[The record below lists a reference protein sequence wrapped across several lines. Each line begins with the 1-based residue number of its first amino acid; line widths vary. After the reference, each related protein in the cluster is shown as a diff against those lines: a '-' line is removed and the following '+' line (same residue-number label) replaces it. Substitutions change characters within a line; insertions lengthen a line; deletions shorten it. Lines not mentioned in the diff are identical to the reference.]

1 MNILVCGGAGY
12 IGSHMVRRL
21 VRAGHS
27 PVVFDNF
34 STGHERVVERAFLGN
49 PDGAQVVRGDLLEP
63 ETLDAAL
70 ASRSFD
76 AVMHFAGLI
85 LVGESVTRPGA
96 YYDNNVTGTLNL
108 LRAMEKAGVR
118 RFVFSST
125 CAIFGAPETMPI
137 REDLPRGAIN
147 PYGNTK
153 LVAELMMEDFA
164 VAHAFK
170 CVALRYFNAA
180 GADEAGDLGENHDP
194 ESHLIPNAI
203 KAALGTG
210 PALRVFGED
219 YDTPDGTCLRDY
231 VHVNDLAD
239 AHLAALEFIDAAPPE
254 HGLFEGFNLGTGKA
268 VSVLDIIKSVERVS
282 GKRVPYSTAPRRAGD
297 SPVLCAGPEKANA
310 KLKWTPRYMDL
321 DAIVETAWKWHAGSL
336 QSEIV

>member
-21 VRAGHS
+21 VRSGHA

-34 STGHERVVERAFLGN
+34 STGHEAAVERAFLGY
-49 PDGAQVVRGDLLEP
+49 PGGAQVLRGDLLDP
-63 ETLDAAL
+63 AALDAAF
-70 ASRSFD
+70 ASRRFD

-85 LVGESVTRPGA
+85 LVGESVTKPGL
-96 YYDNNVTGTLNL
+96 YYENNVTGTLNL
-108 LRAMEKAGVR
+108 LRAMEKANVS

-125 CAIFGAPETMPI
+125 CAIFGEPETMPVL
-137 REDLPRGAIN
+137 ENLPRLPIN

-153 LVAELMMEDFA
+153 LVAEMMMADFA
-164 VAHAFK
+164 RAHAFK

-180 GADEAGDLGENHDP
+180 GADDAGDLGENHDP

-203 KAALGTG
+203 KAALGQA
-210 PALRVFGED
+210 PALKVFGND

-239 AHLAALEFIDAAPPE
+239 AHLAALAFLEKTPDGTGSFD
-254 HGLFEGFNLGTGKA
+254 GFNLGTGRA
-268 VSVLDIIKSVERVS
+268 TSVLEIISSVEAVS
-282 GKRVPYSTAPRRAGD
+282 GKKVPYSFAPRRPGD
-297 SPVLCAGPEKANA
+297 SPVLYAGPGKANSV
-310 KLKWTPRYMDL
+310 LGWVPRYTEIDG
-321 DAIVETAWKWHAGSL
+321 IVESAWKWHSRG
-336 QSEIV
+336 

>member
-34 STGHERVVERAFLGN
+34 STGHGRAVECAFRGF
-49 PDGAQVVRGDLLEP
+49 PGGAQVFRGDLLDP
-63 ETLDAAL
+63 AALDAAF
-70 ASRSFD
+70 ASRRFD

-85 LVGESVTRPGA
+85 LVGESVAKPGL
-96 YYDNNVTGTLNL
+96 YYENNVTGTLNL
-108 LRAMEKAGVR
+108 LRVMEKSGVR

-125 CAIFGAPETMPI
+125 CAIFGEPETMPVH
-137 REDLPRGAIN
+137 EGLPRLPIN

-153 LVAELMMEDFA
+153 LAAEMMMEDFA
-164 VAHAFK
+164 RAHAFK

-180 GADEAGDLGENHDP
+180 GADDAGDLGEDHDP

-203 KAALGTG
+203 KAVLGQG
-210 PALRVFGED
+210 PPLRVFGSD

-239 AHLAALEFIDAAPPE
+239 AHLAALDFLGKTPEAA
-254 HGLFEGFNLGTGKA
+254 GGFDGFGLGTGKA
-268 VSVLDIIKSVERVS
+268 TSVLEIISSVEKAS
-282 GKRVPYSTAPRRAGD
+282 GGKVPYSLAPRRPGD
-297 SPVLCAGPEKANA
+297 SPVLCAGPHKANTV
-310 KLKWTPRYMDL
+310 LGWRPRYTEI
-321 DAIVETAWKWHAGSL
+321 DAIVETAWKWHS
-336 QSEIV
+336 QK